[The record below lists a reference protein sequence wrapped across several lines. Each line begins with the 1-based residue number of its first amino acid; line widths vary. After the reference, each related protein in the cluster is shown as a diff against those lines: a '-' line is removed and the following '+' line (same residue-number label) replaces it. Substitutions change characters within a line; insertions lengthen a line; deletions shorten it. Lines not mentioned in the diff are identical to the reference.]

1 MTGGGAVASVDKRGQ
16 LREVDGAAQTTGLV
30 IYRASRLEMLLGPLR
45 ELLAVTRPANVLAPQ
60 TIIAAHPGMKQW
72 LNGALARAYGPGGI
86 VANLDIQLPST
97 WIGNLAERQLGQQAV
112 SLPRYQREHL
122 RWNIHELLGSGLDTI
137 GVTDARIASY
147 LQPADADA
155 RHAGADVARRRFQL
169 ADRLARIYSQYVV
182 YRPDWLNAWE
192 HGRLDTVT
200 GQGGDPRMSSTE
212 QRLLAPLWRHLRAQ
226 LGPHRGDV
234 VATLI
239 DRLQGRNDGG
249 GDALHVFGVSHLAP
263 SELAVIRAAARH
275 RLVAMYVPDPCRE
288 YWGGLGNT
296 VAEIQQRRDAEL
308 AGLESAGAG
317 DYWIEQDNPLLAS
330 WGRMG
335 QHFIMA
341 LADGSDDVLADV
353 RHRADEEVP
362 SPVNR
367 LQRVQESIRA
377 LAPLPEQVD
386 LHQPAVNDREI
397 ADASL
402 RVHASHT
409 RLRELEILRDQ
420 LLDAME
426 STDQHGEP
434 IRPADIVVMAPDIR
448 SYVPLIPAV
457 FGVAGHGGERL
468 PYHLADVSVARS
480 HSLFGAFQRLL
491 DLPGTRVTAPEVVDL
506 LAIPEIAGRLGLD
519 SAAVDELSGWLQASR
534 VAWAL
539 DPAFRSRFGVPAIAE
554 HTFGW
559 SMDRMMAGY
568 LMADRADSEHQPS
581 VALPG
586 GVAIAPLTGI
596 HGPAAAHLGA
606 LDHLLREIQALC
618 DLAEESRPPSA
629 WAAELERRFEAMFR
643 IDLMDAD
650 ARDARAVLLGF
661 IRTLATE
668 TAKAEVDPELHFSVV
683 RDLLVERLAAAPERQ
698 RFLMGGITFCGMVP
712 QRAIPFKVVA
722 VLGLNDGEFPR
733 NSSDAG
739 LDLMARY
746 RRLGDR
752 DVRSDDR
759 YLFLETLMSARER
772 LHLSY
777 LGEGVMDGK
786 PRNPAQPLSELLAV
800 LDASAGLAADDTD
813 TPRPWIIR
821 HPLQPFD
828 ARYYDGSDP
837 RLFSYQQEFA
847 AMHAQGV
854 QPDVAPFLDR
864 DGTREVVLEGPIAL
878 REVQAYYRDPAA
890 QVLGRRMQI
899 SLDALVDDRL
909 PSEEPVDPRFGAL
922 DSVPRKLFFNDAL
935 PAWPDGQW
943 PPERAPDWLRLGGI
957 MPPGRP
963 GVQAW
968 EDSAAAV
975 AKLLERLADLPAFEH
990 GVPAPVSVV
999 IDQPIGDVALVGQVA
1014 HVYRLSHEGREHWQM
1029 LRAFPG
1035 QGGALKAEKDLD
1047 FKDRVPMF
1055 MDWALLRL
1063 HTAGGGGRMP
1073 TVRLATLVDDEI
1085 PSWSGALNAWDEAF
1099 VEAAPEER
1107 SQLLSDLQRRL
1118 SRLLHWW
1125 QQAQGRPRW
1134 YFPKTAWKAIQPTVS
1149 PRSGAGGQDDR
1160 EPAPA
1165 NVESIWVATH
1175 DGGTGERDYAPGYS
1189 RLLAGGVDFA
1199 GGSNELAELHRFALA
1214 LHECIDM
1221 ASPLRRNATADESA
1235 CMEKQQ

>member
-1 MTGGGAVASVDKRGQ
+1 MTAVDNSGE
-16 LREVDGAAQTTGLV
+16 LREVEGAGQATGLL

-45 ELLAVTRPANVLAPQ
+45 ELLAVTHPANVLAPQ

-72 LNGALARAYGPGGI
+72 LNGALAREYGPGGI
-86 VANLDIQLPST
+86 AANLDIQLPST
-97 WIGNLAERQLGQQAV
+97 WIGNLAQQQLGQQAV

-122 RWNIHELLGSGLDTI
+122 RWTIHEVLGGGLEDI
-137 GVTDARIASY
+137 GVTDARIVSY
-147 LQPADADA
+147 LKVDDATEGSASADL
-155 RHAGADVARRRFQL
+155 ARRRFQL
-169 ADRLARIYSQYVV
+169 ADRLARIYSQYLV
-182 YRPDWLNAWE
+182 YRPDWLQAWE
-192 HGRLDTVT
+192 QGQLNEVT
-200 GQGGDPRMSSTE
+200 GPNADDGLSSSTE
-212 QRLLAPLWRHLRAQ
+212 QRLLAPLWRHLREH
-226 LGPHRGDV
+226 LGQHRGDV
-234 VATLI
+234 VAALI
-239 DRLQGRNDGG
+239 PRLHHANGG
-249 GDALHVFGVSHLAP
+249 GDEALHVFGVSHLAP

-288 YWGGLGNT
+288 YWGGLGRT
-296 VAEIQQRRDAEL
+296 LPEIRAKRDHEQQLLDA
-308 AGLESAGAG
+308 ADGG
-317 DYWIEQDNPLLAS
+317 DYWIDQENPMLAS

-341 LADGSDDVLADV
+341 LADGTDDVLADV
-353 RHRADEEVP
+353 RHGADEAAVQPE
-362 SPVNR
+362 NR

-377 LAPLPEQVD
+377 LAPLPEAVD
-386 LHQPAVNDREI
+386 LQQSEVLESEL

-402 RVHASHT
+402 RIHASHT

-420 LLDAME
+420 LLDAVDANDVDG
-426 STDQHGEP
+426 TP

-448 SYVPLIPAV
+448 AYVPLIPSV
-457 FGVAGHGGERL
+457 FGVAGFGGERL

-506 LAIPEIAGRLGLD
+506 LAIPEIARRLGLD
-519 SAAVDELSGWLQASR
+519 AAGVDELSGWLQVSR

-559 SMDRMMAGY
+559 AMDRMMAGY
-568 LMADRADSEHQPS
+568 LMADLADSERQP
-581 VALPG
+581 ALHLPNG
-586 GVAIAPLTGI
+586 EAVAPLTGI

-618 DLAEESRPPSA
+618 DLAQESRPASD
-629 WAAELERRFEAMFR
+629 WAEELEHRFEALFR
-643 IDLMDAD
+643 TDLMDAD

-668 TAKAEVDPELHFSVV
+668 TAAAEEDPVLHFSVV

-739 LDLMARY
+739 LDLMSRY

-786 PRNPAQPLSELLAV
+786 PRNPALPLAELIAT
-800 LDASAGLAADDTD
+800 LDAAAGLSADDVD

-828 ARYYDGSDP
+828 GRYFDGSDG
-837 RLFSYQQEFA
+837 RLFSYQQDFA
-847 AMHAQGV
+847 GMHGEGA
-854 QPDVAPFLDR
+854 QPDVEPFLDR
-864 DGTREVVLEGPIAL
+864 ANAHKVAVEDRVSL

-890 QVLGRRMQI
+890 QLLGRRMQI
-899 SLDALVDDRL
+899 RLDALVDDRL
-909 PSEEPVDPRFGAL
+909 PSEEPVDPRFDAI
-922 DSVPRKLFFNDAL
+922 DTVTRKLFFNDAL
-935 PAWPDGQW
+935 PKWPQSEW
-943 PPERAPDWLRLGGI
+943 PPTQAPDWLRVGGM

-963 GVQAW
+963 GLQAW
-968 EDSAAAV
+968 SESAQAV
-975 AKLLERLADLPAFEH
+975 GVLLERVARIEGLAD
-990 GVPAPVSVV
+990 GVPAPVNVV
-999 IDQPIGDVALVGQVA
+999 VDTDLAGVSLVGHVE
-1014 HVYRLSHEGREHWQM
+1014 HVYVVDVGGREHWQV

-1035 QGGALKAEKDLD
+1035 KGGKLKAEKDLD

-1055 MDWALLRL
+1055 MDWALLRI
-1063 HTAGGGGRMP
+1063 HTACLGGSLP
-1073 TVRLATLVDDEI
+1073 AVRLGVLVNDDH
-1085 PSWSGALNAWDEAF
+1085 PSWSGALNTWDEAF
-1099 VEAAPEER
+1099 MEAGGDVRAGLLNSLEQR
-1107 SQLLSDLQRRL
+1107 VAQLVQ
-1118 SRLLHWW
+1118 WW
-1125 QQAQGRPRW
+1125 TQAQGQPRW
-1134 YFPKTAWKAIQPTVS
+1134 YFPKSAWKTIQPTINPKRDASDGHGADNNDVPS
-1149 PRSGAGGQDDR
+1149 PA
-1160 EPAPA
+1160 
-1165 NVESIWVATH
+1165 SIDGTWVAKH
-1175 DGGTGERDYAPGYS
+1175 DGGVGERDYSPGYS
-1189 RLLAGGVDFA
+1189 HLLAGAVDFA
-1199 GGSNELAELHRFALA
+1199 DGSEELHE
-1214 LHECIDM
+1214 LHSFGLELYYCIDLQ
-1221 ASPLRRNATADESA
+1221 SGLESA
-1235 CMEKQQ
+1235 SGTGPADVEEGAK

>member
-1 MTGGGAVASVDKRGQ
+1 MTSVDKRGE
-16 LREVDGAAQTTGLV
+16 LREVEGAAQTTGLV

-45 ELLAVTRPANVLAPQ
+45 ELLDVTRPANVLAPQ

-97 WIGNLAERQLGQQAV
+97 WIGNLAQRQLGQQAV

-122 RWNIHELLGSGLDTI
+122 RWNIHELLGGGLEAI

-147 LQPADADA
+147 LQPGEAD
-155 RHAGADVARRRFQL
+155 RRQAGADLARRRFQL

-182 YRPDWLNAWE
+182 YRPDWLNVWE
-192 HGRLDTVT
+192 HGRLAEVT
-200 GQGGDPRMSSTE
+200 GRGGDPWVASTE
-212 QRLLAPLWRHLRAQ
+212 QRLLAPLWRQLHAQ

-234 VATLI
+234 VAALI
-239 DRLQGRNDGG
+239 DRLHNHNGAVDE
-249 GDALHVFGVSHLAP
+249 ALHVFGVSHLAP

-296 VAEIQQRRDAEL
+296 VAEIQERRDAEQ
-308 AGLESAGAG
+308 AGLDRAGAG
-317 DYWIEQDNPLLAS
+317 DYWIEQENPLLAS

-341 LADGSDDVLADV
+341 LADGTDDVLADV
-353 RHRADEEVP
+353 RHRADEDASP
-362 SPVNR
+362 PVNR

-377 LAPLPEQVD
+377 LAPLPEPVD
-386 LHQPAVNDREI
+386 LQHAAVTEREI

-420 LLDAME
+420 LLDAIE
-426 STDQHGEP
+426 STDRAGDT

-506 LAIPEIAGRLGLD
+506 LTIPEVAARLGLD
-519 SAAVDELSGWLQASR
+519 AAAVDELSRWLQASR

-539 DPAFRSRFGVPAIAE
+539 DPAFRGRFGVPAIAE

-559 SMDRMMAGY
+559 AMDRMMAGY
-568 LMADRADSEHQPS
+568 LMADGADSEHQS
-581 VALPG
+581 SIELPG
-586 GVAIAPLTGI
+586 GLAIAPLTGI

-606 LDHLLREIQALC
+606 LDHLLREVQTVC
-618 DLAEESRPPSA
+618 DLAEESRPASA
-629 WAAELERRFEAMFR
+629 WAEELERRFEAMFR
-643 IDLMDAD
+643 IDVMDAD

-668 TAKAEVDPELHFSVV
+668 TAKAHVDPELHFSVV

-739 LDLMARY
+739 LDLMTRY

-759 YLFLETLMSARER
+759 YLFLETVMSARER

-813 TPRPWIIR
+813 TPRPWIVR

-828 ARYYDGSDP
+828 ARYYDDSDP
-837 RLFSYQQEFA
+837 RLFSYQQDFA
-847 AMHAQGV
+847 AMHAQAAR
-854 QPDVAPFLDR
+854 PDVAPFFDR
-864 DGTREVVLEGPIAL
+864 DCADEVAVEGPIPL
-878 REVQAYYRDPAA
+878 REVQSYYRDPAA

-935 PAWPDGQW
+935 PAWPQGQW
-943 PPERAPDWLRLGGI
+943 PPERAPDWLRLGGM

-963 GVQAW
+963 GLQAW
-968 EDSAAAV
+968 EDAAGAV
-975 AKLLERLADLPAFEH
+975 ATLLERVADLPVFEG
-990 GVPAPVSVV
+990 GVPAPVNVV
-999 IDQPIGDVALVGQVA
+999 IDHSIHDVALVGQVG
-1014 HVYRLSHEGREHWQM
+1014 HVYRVNHEGREHLQL

-1035 QGGALKAEKDLD
+1035 QGGGLKAEKELD

-1063 HTAGGGGRMP
+1063 HTAAGSGPLP
-1073 TVRLATLVDDEI
+1073 TVRLAMLVDDEI
-1085 PSWSGALNAWDEAF
+1085 PDWSGGLNTWDAAFLEAR
-1099 VEAAPEER
+1099 PDQR
-1107 SQLLSDLQRRL
+1107 TQLIADLQQRIF
-1118 SRLLHWW
+1118 RLLQWW
-1125 QQAQGRPRW
+1125 QQAQSRPHW
-1134 YFPKTAWKAIQPTVS
+1134 YFPKAAWRAIQPTVN
-1149 PRSGAGGQDDR
+1149 PRGVGGGGDDDHR
-1160 EPAPA
+1160 PAPA
-1165 NVESIWVATH
+1165 NIGAVWVATH
-1175 DGGTGERDYAPGYS
+1175 DGGTGERDYSPGYS
-1189 RLLAGGVDFA
+1189 RLLAGRVDFA
-1199 GGSNELAELHRFALA
+1199 QGSAELAELHSFGLA
-1214 LHECIDM
+1214 LYECIDM
-1221 ASPLRRNATADESA
+1221 ASPLRRSA
-1235 CMEKQQ
+1235 PAGAPACVGSQQ

>member
-1 MTGGGAVASVDKRGQ
+1 MTSVDKRGE
-16 LREVDGAAQTTGLV
+16 LREVEGAAQTTGLV

-45 ELLAVTRPANVLAPQ
+45 ELLNVTRPANILAPQ
-60 TIIAAHPGMKQW
+60 TIIAAHPGMKHW

-97 WIGNLAERQLGQQAV
+97 WIGNLAERELGQQAV

-122 RWNIHELLGSGLDTI
+122 RWNIHELLGGGLEAI

-147 LQPADADA
+147 LQPGEADR
-155 RHAGADVARRRFQL
+155 RHAGADLARRRFQL

-182 YRPDWLNAWE
+182 YRPDWLDAWE
-192 HGRLDTVT
+192 DGRLDAVT
-200 GQGGDPRMSSTE
+200 GHGGDPRIASTE
-212 QRLLAPLWRHLRAQ
+212 QRLLAPLWRQLHAQ

-234 VATLI
+234 VAALI
-239 DRLQGRNDGG
+239 DRLHNHNGAVDE
-249 GDALHVFGVSHLAP
+249 ALHVFGVSHLAP

-296 VAEIQQRRDAEL
+296 VAQIQQRRVAEQ

-317 DYWIEQDNPLLAS
+317 DYWIEQENPLLAS

-341 LADGSDDVLADV
+341 LADGTDDVLADV
-353 RHRADEEVP
+353 RHRADEDDSP
-362 SPVNR
+362 PVNR

-377 LAPLPEQVD
+377 LAPLPEPVD
-386 LHQPAVNDREI
+386 LQQPAVIEREI

-420 LLDAME
+420 LLDAIE
-426 STDQHGEP
+426 STDQHGDP

-457 FGVAGHGGERL
+457 FGVAGHGGGRL

-506 LAIPEIAGRLGLD
+506 LTIPEVAARLGLD
-519 SAAVDELSGWLQASR
+519 SAAVNELSGWLQASR

-559 SMDRMMAGY
+559 AMDRMMAGY
-568 LMADRADSEHQPS
+568 LMADGADSDHQGS
-581 VALPG
+581 VELPDG
-586 GVAIAPLTGI
+586 LAIAPLTGI

-606 LDHLLREIQALC
+606 LDYLLREIQALC
-618 DLAEESRPPSA
+618 DLAEESRPASA
-629 WAAELERRFEAMFR
+629 WAEELERRFEAMFR
-643 IDLMDAD
+643 IDLMDAN
-650 ARDARAVLLGF
+650 ARDARAALLGF
-661 IRTLATE
+661 IRMLATE
-668 TAKAEVDPELHFSVV
+668 TAKAEVDPGLHFSVV

-698 RFLMGGITFCGMVP
+698 RFLMGGVTFCGMVP

-777 LGEGVMDGK
+777 LGEGVVDGK

-837 RLFSYQQEFA
+837 QLFSYQQDFA
-847 AMHAQGV
+847 AMHAEGAR
-854 QPDVAPFLDR
+854 PNVAPFLDR
-864 DGTREVVLEGPIAL
+864 NGAGEVVVEGPVAL
-878 REVQAYYRDPAA
+878 REVQSYYRDPAA

-935 PAWPDGQW
+935 PAWPHGQW
-943 PPERAPDWLRLGGI
+943 PPDRAPDWLRLGGM
-957 MPPGRP
+957 MPPGQP
-963 GVQAW
+963 GLRAW

-975 AKLLERLADLPAFEH
+975 GKLLERLADLPAFEH

-999 IDQPIGDVALVGQVA
+999 IDQAVGDVALVGQVG
-1014 HVYRLSHEGREHWQM
+1014 HVYRVRHNALEHWQI

-1035 QGGALKAEKDLD
+1035 KDGALKAEKDLD

-1063 HTAGGGGRMP
+1063 HTAVGSDPLP
-1073 TVRLATLVDDEI
+1073 TVRLAMLVDDGI
-1085 PSWSGALNAWDEAF
+1085 PNWSGALNAWDDAF
-1099 VEAAPEER
+1099 VKAGRDER
-1107 SQLLSDLQRRL
+1107 AQLIADLQQRL
-1118 SRLLHWW
+1118 VRLLQWW
-1125 QQAQGRPRW
+1125 MQAQGRPRW
-1134 YFPKTAWKAIQPTVS
+1134 YFPKIAWEAIQPTLN
-1149 PRSGAGGQDDR
+1149 RRGGGSAEGDQD
-1160 EPAPA
+1160 PAPA
-1165 NVESIWVATH
+1165 NVEGVWVATH
-1175 DGGTGERDYAPGYS
+1175 GGTGERDYSPGYS
-1189 RLLAGGVDFA
+1189 RLLAGAVDFA
-1199 GGSNELAELHRFALA
+1199 GGSDELAELHAFALA

-1221 ASPLRRNATADESA
+1221 ASPLRGDASTDQPA
-1235 CMEKQQ
+1235 CVGRQQ